1 MSRLASTRG
10 SSPAGSTRGGASAA
24 PRRPGVL
31 VQAPKSDV
39 YVILLGVSVGA
50 IVIAC
55 LLMAL
60 MLNRYEWKVK
70 VSDRSTGTS
79 QVAVMV

>member
-1 MSRLASTRG
+1 M
-10 SSPAGSTRGGASAA
+10 
-24 PRRPGVL
+24 V
-31 VQAPKSDV
+31 
-39 YVILLGVSVGA
+39 LLGVSLAA

-70 VSDRSTGTS
+70 VSARSMS
-79 QVAVMV
+79 PPQVALRV

>member
-1 MSRLASTRG
+1 LSRQPLTRG
-10 SSPAGSTRGGASAA
+10 SSAAPASRGASTA

-39 YVILLGVSVGA
+39 YVVLLGVSLGA
-50 IVIAC
+50 ILIAC

-60 MLNRYEWKVK
+60 MLNRYSWSVK
-70 VSDRSTGTS
+70 VSARSTIPHP
-79 QVAVMV
+79 VVLRV

>member
-1 MSRLASTRG
+1 LSRLPSTRG
-10 SSPAGSTRGGASAA
+10 SSSATATRGGAAAA

-39 YVILLGVSVGA
+39 YVILLGVSLAA
-50 IVIAC
+50 IVLAC

-60 MLNRYEWKVK
+60 MLNRYGWSVK
-70 VSDRSTGTS
+70 VSARSMS
-79 QVAVMV
+79 PHQVVVMV